1 MSLNDIRNS
10 LCFKDS
16 LSLEGTRIC
25 LFSGYLVADY
35 RVVNGS
41 RVMVTLY
48 NGIGRPR
55 TNVLYPFVHDA
66 VDRIV
71 LHVDFLIRAGRLC
84 DLAH

>member
-1 MSLNDIRNS
+1 MTLNDIRNS
-10 LCFKDS
+10 LNFKDS
-16 LSLEGTRIC
+16 LSLEGARIF
-25 LFSGYLVADY
+25 LFSGYLVAEY

-41 RVMVTLY
+41 RVMVPLY

-71 LHVDFLIRAGRLC
+71 SHVDFLIRAGRMC